1 MSSEKI
7 ELEWKGELINMDRDY
22 GHHNPFKLIDC
33 VKDLLNS
40 EYKKERNYH
49 KKHKFIKN
57 IWYCDTLKDYIYML
71 EKQLHYS
78 LKEIKKLEEGF
89 DKRNK
94 LLKLEYVKK

>member
-1 MSSEKI
+1 MTQ
-7 ELEWKGELINMDRDY
+7 NMTY
-22 GHHNPFKLIDC
+22 NPFNHSLR
-33 VKDLLNS
+33 VFLQS
-40 EYKKERNYH
+40 
-49 KKHKFIKN
+49 KN
-57 IWYCDTLKDYIYML
+57 IWYCNTLKDYIYML